1 MFKRNVFRKIKIDIM
16 HNKFYLVVIAVFSF
30 LLFAGSVINSSLHT
44 GIDNM
49 EKRLGADIMIVPSGS
64 KENAESMLLEGQ
76 RSTFYFNR
84 SVYDNLTKLDG
95 VSDITA
101 QCFLKSLSE
110 DCCTSEVSIVFY
122 DPQKDFIVGPWIQ
135 NLNHK
140 TKSQQGNE
148 KETVV
153 VGYNVDVTKENNIK
167 LFGREYTVAGQ
178 MAKTGTNLD
187 DSVYFS
193 FEAMKDVSERA
204 EKKGAFLTDIQKK
217 EDIISSVYINI
228 EEGYKIT
235 DIVGQAHKLVD
246 GEFDVV
252 FPKDLTESLSK
263 SYVSIVK
270 LINIL
275 LITGG
280 ILLLI
285 ILVMVNTIS
294 MNQRK
299 REIAVYRITGNSK
312 KNVLVRIL
320 SEIVI
325 AGSVGALL
333 GCAIGI
339 LIIIPFGNYIG
350 SLFEMPYLGPDVLG
364 IVIGVIETTVIVS
377 ILGAMASLG
386 PIFKICNMQPYL
398 ALRKEGE

>member
-1 MFKRNVFRKIKIDIM
+1 
-16 HNKFYLVVIAVFSF
+16 
-30 LLFAGSVINSSLHT
+30 
-44 GIDNM
+44 M

-350 SLFEMPYLGPDVLG
+350 SLLE
-364 IVIGVIETTVIVS
+364 
-377 ILGAMASLG
+377 
-386 PIFKICNMQPYL
+386 
-398 ALRKEGE
+398 